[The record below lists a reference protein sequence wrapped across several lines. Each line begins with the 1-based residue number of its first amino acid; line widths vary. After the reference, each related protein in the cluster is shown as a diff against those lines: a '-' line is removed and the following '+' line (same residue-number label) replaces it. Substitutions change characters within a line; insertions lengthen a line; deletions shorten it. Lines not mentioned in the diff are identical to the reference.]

1 MRSIVHF
8 RTNGPKN
15 LPLWREPVLRCVYF
29 AMTKLHRWCKLASS
43 NFACRPGKVTM
54 IPLALLDL

>member
-15 LPLWREPVLRCVYF
+15 SPLWKEQVLRCV
-29 AMTKLHRWCKLASS
+29 
-43 NFACRPGKVTM
+43 
-54 IPLALLDL
+54 